1 MGATPS
7 SPQTT
12 GGVPTRASLKTRPQE
27 TFRSRPLSVSV
38 MRNSVS
44 AMNVANGANGA
55 LGGGVLRDSAVVLNG
70 SGVPFQ
76 QIGGGVCG
84 GGGHCSCHDGVNG
97 AAADLHVN
105 GFALRPGPVAPNGD
119 AGRCSPYQNGGGVMA
134 LQQQAPRNGNAASR
148 LKSSKYVFRSIR

>member
-1 MGATPS
+1 
-7 SPQTT
+7 
-12 GGVPTRASLKTRPQE
+12 
-27 TFRSRPLSVSV
+27 

-44 AMNVANGANGA
+44 AMNVANGA
-55 LGGGVLRDSAVVLNG
+55 LGGGGLRDSAVVLNG

-84 GGGHCSCHDGVNG
+84 GGGHCSCHDGVGGGVNG

-105 GFALRPGPVAPNGD
+105 GFALRPGPVATNGD
-119 AGRCSPYQNGGGVMA
+119 AGRCSPYQNGVGVMA
-134 LQQQAPRNGNAASR
+134 HQQQAPRNGNAASR